1 MSDQEY
7 EGRDEIS
14 EPPQSDQESA
24 YASAS
29 ESTAGTSQPKSPAS
43 ALTPGGGDADPHT
56 LKLEGAIWQGRTD
69 WRFFTGIC
77 IWCVIGIVIA
87 CSIVIYAATKT
98 SLTGGWAF
106 LICLMITALVTM
118 GVGAWIVLQII
129 RTRYRLTDQRLFIER
144 GVFSQTID
152 QIELIRVDDVR
163 LRKKFIDRLVGLGS
177 VELLTTD
184 TSDAH
189 LIIEGIRNPE
199 EIAEHVRTRMRELRS
214 RSLFI
219 ENL

>member
-1 MSDQEY
+1 MNDQQPEQANESHEKFDAQGNTQSNDAASSEAAPSLATPSSTPEVADAMSP
-7 EGRDEIS
+7 R
-14 EPPQSDQESA
+14 
-24 YASAS
+24 
-29 ESTAGTSQPKSPAS
+29 
-43 ALTPGGGDADPHT
+43 
-56 LKLEGAIWQGRTD
+56 LEGQIWQGRTD
-69 WRFFTGIC
+69 WRYHAGVC
-77 IWCVIGIVIA
+77 AVSALAVLVACVT
-87 CSIVIYAATKT
+87 VIYAASKT
-98 SLTGGWAF
+98 SLSGGWAF
-106 LICLMITALVTM
+106 LICVMIFAM
-118 GVGAWIVLQII
+118 AAIGVGAWIFIQIVK
-129 RTRYRLTDQRLFIER
+129 TRYRLTDQRLFIER

-163 LRKKFIDRLVGLGS
+163 LRKKFVDRLLGLGS

-184 TSDAH
+184 TSDSH

>member
-1 MSDQEY
+1 MSNQDYDSNEEAKNPYKANQEKF
-7 EGRDEIS
+7 DS
-14 EPPQSDQESA
+14 PQSEAATPPSA
-24 YASAS
+24 Q
-29 ESTAGTSQPKSPAS
+29 TQPTP
-43 ALTPGGGDADPHT
+43 LTPGDT
-56 LKLEGAIWQGRTD
+56 EVNERTQKLEGAIWQGRTD
-69 WRFFTGIC
+69 WRYFTGIC
-77 IWCVIGIVIA
+77 IWSGIGIVIA
-87 CSIVIYAATKT
+87 CAIVIYAAAKT

-106 LICLMITALVTM
+106 LICLMIVALVSL
-118 GVGAWIVLQII
+118 GVGTWILLQII

-163 LRKKFIDRLVGLGS
+163 LRKKFIDRIVGLGS

-189 LIIEGIRNPE
+189 LVIEGIRNPE

>member
-1 MSDQEY
+1 MNDQDFNEQDDLTQPGVSDQPVET
-7 EGRDEIS
+7 ENHLDAS
-14 EPPQSDQESA
+14 PPPSQE
-24 YASAS
+24 
-29 ESTAGTSQPKSPAS
+29 ERPKGKLSSPAE
-43 ALTPGGGDADPHT
+43 GDASVEP
-56 LKLEGAIWQGRTD
+56 KLEGAIWQGRTD
-69 WRFFTGIC
+69 WRYFVGIC
-77 IWCVIGIVIA
+77 VLCGVGVVLA
-87 CSIVIYAATKT
+87 CAIVIYAASHT
-98 SLTGGWAF
+98 SLTAGWAF
-106 LICLMITALVTM
+106 LICLMIVALASM
-118 GVGAWIVLQII
+118 GVGSWILLQIV

-163 LRKKFIDRLVGLGS
+163 MHKKFIDRLVGVGS
-177 VELLTTD
+177 VELMTTD

-189 LIIEGIRNPE
+189 LVINGIRNPE

>member
-1 MSDQEY
+1 MNEQEFNHPDKSNPA
-7 EGRDEIS
+7 EDSGRSPD
-14 EPPQSDQESA
+14 
-24 YASAS
+24 S
-29 ESTAGTSQPKSPAS
+29 ESLRPRVTGQPLASPDSTKAAADSAGPE
-43 ALTPGGGDADPHT
+43 
-56 LKLEGAIWQGRTD
+56 LEGHIWQGRTD
-69 WRFFTGIC
+69 WRYYAGIC
-77 IWCVIGIVIA
+77 TASACAIVIA
-87 CSIVIYAATKT
+87 WVIVIYTASHT

-106 LICLMITALVTM
+106 LICVMITALVAM
-118 GVGAWIVLQII
+118 GVGLWILVQIV

-163 LRKKFIDRLVGLGS
+163 VRKKFVDRLLGLGS

-189 LIIEGIRNPE
+189 LVIVGIRTPE
-199 EIAEHVRTRMRELRS
+199 KIAEHIRTRMRELRS